1 MLIHGFHVVLA
12 RLRRA
17 PDSVRELYVD
27 ASRDDAR
34 VRDLLDLAE
43 RAGVRPHLVDQ
54 GRLER
59 LCPGRRHQGVVAIA
73 DAWPATLSLED
84 VLDGLSLPATLLLLD
99 GVTDPRNLGACLRVA
114 DGAGAAAV
122 IAPKDHACMLTDVAV
137 QTSSGAA
144 ESVPYVMVTN
154 LARAIDD
161 LQERGFWVLGT
172 ADEAER
178 SLYEET
184 LSGSVAWV
192 LGAEGKGLRRLI
204 RERCDMLV
212 SIPMAGAV
220 PSLNVS
226 VAAGVVLYETLRQR
240 SVSGAGEHQPP
251 GA

>member
-212 SIPMAGAV
+212 SIPKAGAV